1 MQGEDGWLRVDGAP
15 NELPSVTVA
24 QGGTTKT
31 FRENRYAHRMVHEF
45 QAFARLFAE
54 RDTQTLA
61 KHLTI
66 SQAVMET
73 VDALRASAALPFPET
88 N

>member
-1 MQGEDGWLRVDGAP
+1 
-15 NELPSVTVA
+15 
-24 QGGTTKT
+24 
-31 FRENRYAHRMVHEF
+31 MVHEF
-45 QAFARLFAE
+45 QAFARIFAE
-54 RDTQTLA
+54 RDKKTIDE
-61 KHLTI
+61 HLTV

>member
-1 MQGEDGWLRVDGAP
+1 
-15 NELPSVTVA
+15 
-24 QGGTTKT
+24 
-31 FRENRYAHRMVHEF
+31 MVHEF

-73 VDALRASAALPFPET
+73 VDALRASAALPFPDT
-88 N
+88 H

>member
-45 QAFARLFAE
+45 QAFARLSAE
-54 RDTQTLA
+54 RDAQTIDEHLA
-61 KHLTI
+61 I

-73 VDALRASAALPFPET
+73 VDALHVDAALPFPEM

>member
-1 MQGEDGWLRVDGAP
+1 
-15 NELPSVTVA
+15 
-24 QGGTTKT
+24 
-31 FRENRYAHRMVHEF
+31 MVHEF

-54 RDTQTLA
+54 RDAQTIDEHLA
-61 KHLTI
+61 I

-73 VDALRASAALPFPET
+73 VDALHVDAALPFPEM